1 MTESVPRI
9 TMTLPMQPNT
19 LGKTPTLSAI
29 AISVAVLIDTAG
41 VSNQG
46 YYLEQ
51 NV

>member
-9 TMTLPMQPNT
+9 TMTLPMQPKAP
-19 LGKTPTLSAI
+19 GKIPTLSAI
-29 AISVAVLIDTAG
+29 AISVAVLIDNAG
-41 VSNQG
+41 VSNQE